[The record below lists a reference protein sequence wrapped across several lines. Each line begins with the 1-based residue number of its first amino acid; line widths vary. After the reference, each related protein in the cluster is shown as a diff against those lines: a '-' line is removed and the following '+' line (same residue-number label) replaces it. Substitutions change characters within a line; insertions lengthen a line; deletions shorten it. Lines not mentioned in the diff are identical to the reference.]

1 MRCSLPALR
10 SIWRLARLEREGRGS
25 DMVSS
30 GWLRELI
37 GRRVV
42 GAFASVAGWTR
53 GTEGGGGV
61 EGRRGRRG
69 VVVVVVAGAA
79 RALGVEL
86 VGFHR
91 RAAEGR
97 HGVRP
102 AVRSEAPRVRKG
114 DCRYDE
120 PGALARAL
128 LKLVLRETGG
138 GGAGVGSVDVMVSRW
153 RPASMAV
160 VSIDCGE
167 LAAGVAWEAV
177 GRIGQW
183 RPPRRAARH

>member
-10 SIWRLARLEREGRGS
+10 SIWRLARLEREGCGS
-25 DMVSS
+25 DRVSS
-30 GWLRELI
+30 GWLRELM
-37 GRRVV
+37 GRRAV
-42 GAFASVAGWTR
+42 GALASGAGWTR

-61 EGRRGRRG
+61 DGRRGRRG
-69 VVVVVVAGAA
+69 AVVGGVA

-97 HGVRP
+97 HGVR
-102 AVRSEAPRVRKG
+102 AGARSEAPRVRKG

-128 LKLVLRETGG
+128 LKLVLRETG
-138 GGAGVGSVDVMVSRW
+138 AAVVGSVDAMVSGWPRW
-153 RPASMAV
+153 GPASMAV
-160 VSIDCGE
+160 ASIDCGE

-177 GRIGQW
+177 GKTCQW

>member
-25 DMVSS
+25 EMVSS

-42 GAFASVAGWTR
+42 GALASGAGWMR

-61 EGRRGRRG
+61 EGRRGRRRG
-69 VVVVVVAGAA
+69 VVVVGGAA

-86 VGFHR
+86 VGFHK

-97 HGVRP
+97 HGMRP
-102 AVRSEAPRVRKG
+102 AERLEAPRVRKG
-114 DCRYDE
+114 DCRYEE

-128 LKLVLRETGG
+128 LKLVLRETGA
-138 GGAGVGSVDVMVSRW
+138 GGAVVRSVDEMVSR
-153 RPASMAV
+153 
-160 VSIDCGE
+160 
-167 LAAGVAWEAV
+167 
-177 GRIGQW
+177 
-183 RPPRRAARH
+183 

>member
-25 DMVSS
+25 EMVSS

-42 GAFASVAGWTR
+42 GALASGGGWMR

-69 VVVVVVAGAA
+69 VVVVGGAA

-97 HGVRP
+97 HGMRP
-102 AVRSEAPRVRKG
+102 AERSEAPRVRKG
-114 DCRYDE
+114 DWRYDE

-128 LKLVLRETGG
+128 LKLVLRETGA
-138 GGAGVGSVDVMVSRW
+138 GGAVVRSVDEMVSR
-153 RPASMAV
+153 
-160 VSIDCGE
+160 
-167 LAAGVAWEAV
+167 
-177 GRIGQW
+177 
-183 RPPRRAARH
+183 